1 MLVLS
6 ADLAAVSV
14 PFTIELLSATGDQPD
29 LRNGKRRRWR
39 SRCRQRLV
47 ARRTSGVIRHRGRLF
62 AADSFMRTSGAK
74 RKSKQLMLALVR
86 RGSESSKAPRVARK
100 AAAPPREPTIC
111 TSCGASF
118 LRRAWR
124 KRPLSTPL
132 LDQATWGSCPAC
144 EQIGR
149 CEYYGRVIATVAD
162 IPDRDAIDR
171 RIRNVASRASHTRP
185 ERRIVSIDWTGPR
198 LEVLTTSQKLAHRVA
213 LELAKA
219 FGGRNSFRWSSE
231 DGSLTAVWHP
241 EMRRA

>member
-6 ADLAAVSV
+6 ANLAAVSV
-14 PFTIELLSATGDQPD
+14 PFAIELLSATGDPLD

-39 SRCRQRLV
+39 SRGRQGLV

-62 AADSFMRTSGAK
+62 AADSFMRTSGPK
-74 RKSKQLMLALVR
+74 RKSKQLVRALVR

-100 AAAPPREPTIC
+100 AAAPPHEPTIC

-124 KRPLSTPL
+124 KRPLSTAL

-171 RIRNVASRASHTRP
+171 RIRNVASRASHTQP

-198 LEVLTTSQKLAHRVA
+198 LELLTTSQKLAHRVA

-219 FGGRNSFRWSSE
+219 FGGRNSFRWSSD